1 MGYSQYDEEDFIL
14 TFFENKKGTLVDI
27 GAADGIT
34 NSNTRKLIENGWEGL
49 LVEPT
54 PVNYGKLIDLYSNN
68 KLINIENCGCGDATK
83 ESTFYID
90 NNDSYHQIS
99 TFLEEQKKSCENYF
113 HCTFEE
119 IKMKIYKTSDLF
131 NIYKINNID
140 FISIDTEGYDEKVL
154 LGIDFNKI
162 KINLICVENISNV
175 GVELLHSND
184 FELIGKSIGN
194 KFYKKK

>member
-1 MGYSQYDEEDFIL
+1 MKYSQYNEEEFIL
-14 TFFENKKGTLVDI
+14 SFFENKKGTLVDI

-54 PVNYGKLIDLYSNN
+54 PINYNKLTNLYFNN
-68 KLINIENCGCGDATK
+68 KLINIENCGCGDTTK

-99 TFLEEQKKSCENYF
+99 TFSEEQKKSCEEFYR
-113 HCTFEE
+113 CTFEE
-119 IKMKIYKTSDLF
+119 ITMKIYKTSDLF
-131 NIYKINNID
+131 DFHKLNNID

-154 LGIDFNKI
+154 LGIDFNKT
-162 KINLICVENISNV
+162 KINLICIENISNI
-175 GVELLHSND
+175 GVELLRSNG
-184 FELIGKSIGN
+184 FELIGESIGN